1 MKVVVM
7 GCGRIGAE
15 VATRLWR
22 DGNQVSVL
30 DLEPESFFRLPKELR
45 EMEGATL
52 VGNGTVEDDLR
63 MAGIEGADVFLA
75 VAASDSR
82 NALAAQKA
90 KYMFQVS
97 RIVCR
102 VGDLTRKEMYQNLG
116 LTAVSPTDL
125 TTDLIVN
132 AVRA

>member
-22 DGNQVSVL
+22 DGNQVAVL
-30 DLEPESFFRLPKELR
+30 DLEPESFYRLPQGLR
-45 EMEGATL
+45 EMDGATL
-52 VGNGTVEDDLR
+52 VGNGMLEEDL
-63 MAGIEGADVFLA
+63 MGVGIRGADVFVA

-90 KYMFQVS
+90 KHIFQVP
-97 RIVCR
+97 RVVCR
-102 VGDLTRKEMYQNLG
+102 VGDLARKEMYQTLG

-125 TTDLIVN
+125 TTALIVD
-132 AVRA
+132 AVGA

>member
-22 DGNQVSVL
+22 EGNQVTVL
-30 DLEPESFFRLPKELR
+30 DLEPESFFRLPSQLR
-45 EMEGATL
+45 DMEGATL
-52 VGNGTVEDDLR
+52 VGNGMVEEDLMR
-63 MAGIEGADVFLA
+63 AGIQGADVFLA

-90 KYMFQVS
+90 KYTFQVS
-97 RIVCR
+97 RVVCR
-102 VGDLTRKEMYQNLG
+102 VGDLVRKEMYQNLG
-116 LTAVSPTDL
+116 LTAVSPTDV

>member
-22 DGNQVSVL
+22 EGNQVTVL
-30 DLEPESFFRLPKELR
+30 DLESESFFRLPRELR

-52 VGNGTVEDDLR
+52 VGNGMVEEDLR
-63 MAGIEGADVFLA
+63 RAGIQGADVFLA

-90 KYMFQVS
+90 KYTFQVV
-97 RIVCR
+97 RVVCR
-102 VGDLTRKEMYQNLG
+102 VGDLARKEMYQNLG

>member
-22 DGNQVSVL
+22 EGNQVAVL
-30 DLEPESFFRLPKELR
+30 DLEPESFYRLPQGLR

-52 VGNGTVEDDLR
+52 VGNGMLEEDLTSVGTR
-63 MAGIEGADVFLA
+63 GADVFVA
-75 VAASDSR
+75 VTASDSR

-90 KYMFQVS
+90 MHVFQVP
-97 RIVCR
+97 RVVCR
-102 VGDLTRKEMYQNLG
+102 VGDLTRKDMYQALG

-125 TTDLIVN
+125 TTVLIVD
-132 AVRA
+132 AVGT